1 MMMFSF
7 LPRRRRKENRVDY
20 IRDEKDKDKILEM
33 LANLDDKSSISVLKK
48 VYGINDRELVAKR
61 NELFRNRIKQKN
73 GRDVKGE

>member
-1 MMMFSF
+1 MFNF

-20 IRDEKDKDKILEM
+20 IREEKDRDKILEM

-61 NELFRNRIKQKN
+61 NELFFNRIKRKN
-73 GRDVKGE
+73 SRNVNG